1 MRPRTAFFGH
11 LAPLVLLTS
20 LALGS
25 AACTNAAVGEGTADV
40 SSGFAVDGEAPLF
53 PGFSYDTGLMPR
65 TGPAQVS
72 FKASIGGSL
81 RSSAR
86 AQITGGNIEG
96 VKGSGKLALDLH
108 AKLAGHLKVTSTLKS
123 YDGEIPGL
131 DGIDIAAIA
140 EAPFEPF
147 LLGDGRSVEAIA
159 NVPEAKLPDIPLG
172 SVPGHLE
179 LTVKSGSTVTAKLA
193 GSCLSGA
200 DAKVAFTGATTMS
213 GKILLE
219 AKLVLDLPR
228 PLNEAI
234 ALPLITIN
242 LPETTGAL
250 ESKSAV
256 VSAPSFSEGASCGS
270 TPPSTT
276 PGTGT
281 TTPEVPAGQCTAL
294 ANGGPLVATETHPGI
309 EPTAAGGK
317 VNDGTYV
324 LTGIRY
330 YGTNTPQSPMLRRT
344 LRVANGRFEV
354 VSRYEDDEATA
365 FSGVFIANGK
375 TLTRSFECP
384 AEQKFTDAPGF
395 TASTTHLTLFFAK
408 DHIVHTYAK
417 Q

>member
-11 LAPLVLLTS
+11 LLVTS
-20 LALGS
+20 LALAS
-25 AACTNAAVGEGTADV
+25 AACTNTAVGEGTADV

-53 PGFSYDTGLMPR
+53 PGFSYDTGLMPSA
-65 TGPAQVS
+65 GPAQVS
-72 FKASIGGSL
+72 FKASIGGAL
-81 RSSAR
+81 RSTAR
-86 AQITGGNIEG
+86 AQIAGGKIEG

-108 AKLAGHLKVTSTLKS
+108 AKLAGRLKVTSTLKS

-147 LLGDGRSVEAIA
+147 LLGDGQAVEAIA

-242 LPETTGAL
+242 LPETAGAL

-256 VSAPSFSEGASCGS
+256 VSAPSSSEGASCGS

-294 ANGGPLVATETHPGI
+294 ANGGALVATETHPGI

-330 YGTNTPQSPMLRRT
+330 YGTNTPQSPMVRRT
-344 LRVANGRFEV
+344 LRVASGKFEV

-408 DHIVHTYAK
+408 DHVVHTYAK